1 MVDAIDLKI
10 ISRIYLNSRV
20 SLVEIGKKIGL
31 SPSSVRERLQKLEEN
46 GVIKAYK
53 IQLDHSKLGFG
64 LEVMIMLKIFSGKM
78 MVFNAQVK
86 DFPEIIELYRIT
98 GPHNIFMKAVLRDQS
113 HLQQFIDRLLIYG
126 EPTTHL
132 ILSDFNNLKPSFL
145 YV

>member
-10 ISRIYLNSRV
+10 IGRLQINSRA
-20 SLVEIGKKIGL
+20 SLVEIGKQIGL
-31 SPSSVRERLQKLEEN
+31 SPSSVRERILKLEETN
-46 GVIKAYK
+46 VIKAYK

-78 MVFNAQVK
+78 MIFNEQVK
-86 DFPEIIELYRIT
+86 DFREINELYRIT
-98 GPHNIFMKAVLRDQS
+98 GPHNIFMKVVLKDQS

-132 ILSDFNNLKPSFL
+132 ILSDFNDLKSRFL
-145 YV
+145 